1 MLFFL
6 HDIKRTIMFLPLYQ
20 SFAYLQY
27 KQRAHKL
34 LFYFMLFSLV
44 SQEND
49 TVYDK
54 SKLIDFAY
62 IIPYDENVPLSNHGE
77 RSEER
82 RVGKECR
89 GGGGRVLWREEERE
103 RTG

>member
-1 MLFFL
+1 
-6 HDIKRTIMFLPLYQ
+6 MFLPLYQ

-77 RSEER
+77 
-82 RVGKECR
+82 
-89 GGGGRVLWREEERE
+89 
-103 RTG
+103 